1 MKRREFIGLLGASA
15 LSVPFIL
22 GERSLGL
29 GRNNIRPTGAKNK
42 IPMALKLPKDV
53 TDVTGLLGGSSK
65 GVYLLGGTAIAA
77 AAKVESQYVNILID
91 TEKLSDLKKSLFEFG
106 VSPVSTADL
115 PANFLRFVYQDK
127 AYNVLNM
134 NFDTYLQLSMA
145 GQENG
150 LILFSHNFALF
161 SVKDKFML
169 DPYDALGSKTSDG
182 KSFLIKPLQQPKR
195 LVQGYEHCL
204 AATFDRALL
213 GLKPSREYS
222 QLEERVFESTPGA
235 SDSKDIFSRAL
246 DYTPDVLEVAG
257 FDAAARLLTAPVA
270 VKAAK
275 TAAEIDFIRVEKELR
290 ALRDKNS
297 SVTGSDFM
305 VSVHSELKKKPNGK
319 GAAQG
324 LPEYI
329 MNNKDQFRRVDV
341 LLDAME
347 SANA

>member
-15 LSVPFIL
+15 LSMPFIL
-22 GERSLGL
+22 GERSLGF
-29 GRNNIRPTGAKNK
+29 GGNKIRPTAAKNK

-53 TDVTGLLGGSSK
+53 TEVTSLLGESSK

-77 AAKVESQYVNILID
+77 VAKVESQYLNILVD
-91 TEKLSDLKKSLFEFG
+91 TEKLSDLKKALFEFG
-106 VSPVSTADL
+106 VAPVSTADL
-115 PANFLRFVYQDK
+115 PANFVRFVYQDK

-134 NFDTYLQLSMA
+134 NFDTYLQMSM
-145 GQENG
+145 QESG

-169 DPYDALGSKTSDG
+169 DPYDALGSKVNG
-182 KSFLIKPLQQPKR
+182 EKSFYIKPLQQPKT
-195 LVQGYEHCL
+195 LVQGFEHCL

-213 GLKPSREYS
+213 GLKPSVEYS

-235 SDSKDIFSRAL
+235 ADSKGIFSRVL
-246 DYTPDVLEVAG
+246 DYTPDILEVAG
-257 FDAAARLLTAPVA
+257 FDAAARLLTAPVS
-270 VKAAK
+270 VKAGK
-275 TAAEIDFIRVEKELR
+275 TAAEIDFIKVERGLR
-290 ALRDKNS
+290 QLREKNS

-305 VSVHSELKKKPNGK
+305 VSVHTELKKKPTGE

-324 LPEYI
+324 LPEFI
-329 MNNKDQFRRVDV
+329 MNNKQQFRRVDV
-341 LLDAME
+341 LLEAME